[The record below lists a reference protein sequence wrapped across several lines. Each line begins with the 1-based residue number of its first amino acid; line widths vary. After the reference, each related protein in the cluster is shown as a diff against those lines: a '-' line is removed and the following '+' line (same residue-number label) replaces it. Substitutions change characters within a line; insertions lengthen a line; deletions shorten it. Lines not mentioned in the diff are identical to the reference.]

1 MTTLLGS
8 VDRVVFRGEDTGFC
22 VARFLVMDESKRL
35 RASTTIVGT
44 MPAIQEGEM
53 LQLTGDWEIHPVHGR
68 NFRVESFEQH
78 MPDTDEGIERYLSSG
93 AIQGIGPVTAA
104 RIVKAFGTATI
115 DILDTNPQ
123 MLRQVPGITA
133 KRLELVVASWSEQ
146 KLIRDLSL
154 FLQSHGISMALAP
167 RMYAK
172 YGANAVAVVES
183 DPYQLARDIQ
193 GIGFRT
199 ADSVAGKLGISR
211 QSPSRYVAGLLHTL
225 SEAADAGHIFLPRP
239 ELLEAAS
246 KLLGAS
252 IPDLDA
258 ALLDV
263 FQTREAVVEGDNVY
277 LAAFH
282 TAESGVANLLLELS
296 RSPSA
301 VGFDHRFDSA
311 AAISKAA
318 EHQGLILAGKQL
330 QAAEQA
336 LQRKVSI
343 LTGGP
348 GTGKTSTLRTII
360 DALEASDVS
369 YCLCAPTG
377 RAAKRVSEASGR
389 PASTIHRLLEFQ
401 PATNRFGYDRARPLP
416 YDFLIV
422 DEVSMLDLLLCY
434 HLLKAVSPES
444 HLLLVGDADQL
455 PSVGPGNVL
464 RDLLTSEAIP
474 TVRLTELFR
483 QAAGSQI
490 VLAAHAVNSGHMPL
504 LSVVPDTDFYF
515 VRSESEESV
524 LSVIKRL
531 VVERI
536 PERYGR
542 DPVEDVQVLSPMHAG
557 PAGVSSLNEHLQA
570 ALNPPTVGTA
580 ELRRGDRLFRVG
592 DKVMQT
598 KNNYD
603 KDVYNGDIGRIVAVL
618 GETSQL
624 TVAFVAP
631 GVSVRVEYEATDL
644 DELVLAYAVSV
655 HKAQGSEFPC
665 VVMPIVPRHTI
676 LLQRSLVYTAITRA
690 RELCV
695 LVGSEAAF
703 GRAVHRHE
711 RQRRHSALE
720 ERLSSLLTP
729 AQAEFV

>member
-1 MTTLLGS
+1 
-8 VDRVVFRGEDTGFC
+8 
-22 VARFLVMDESKRL
+22 MDESKRL
-35 RASTTIVGT
+35 HASTTIVGT
-44 MPAIQEGEM
+44 MPSIQEGET
-53 LQLTGDWEIHPVHGR
+53 LQVTGDWEIHPVHGR

-78 MPDTDEGIERYLSSG
+78 MPDTDEAVERYLASG
-93 AIQGIGPVTAA
+93 AIQGIGPVTAR
-104 RIVKAFGTATI
+104 RIVEAFGTATME
-115 DILDTNPQ
+115 ILDTNPQ

-133 KRLELVVASWSEQ
+133 KRLEQVVSSWSEQ
-146 KLIRDLSL
+146 KQVRDLSL

-172 YGANAVAVVES
+172 YGENAVTIVQT

-199 ADSVAGKLGISR
+199 ADSVAEKLGISK
-211 QSPSRYVAGLLHTL
+211 QSPSRRVAGLLHTL
-225 SEAADAGHIFLPRP
+225 SQAADSGHIFLPRS
-239 ELLEAAS
+239 ELLEEAS
-246 KLLGAS
+246 KLLEVR

-258 ALLDV
+258 ALLDL
-263 FQTREAVVEGDNVY
+263 FQTGEAVLEEDHVY

-282 TAESGVANLLLELS
+282 TAESGVANSLLELQS
-296 RSPSA
+296 APSS
-301 VGFDHRFDSA
+301 VGFDNRFDSKT
-311 AAISKAA
+311 AISAAA
-318 EHQGLILAGKQL
+318 EHQGLVLAEKQL
-330 QAAEQA
+330 AAAEQA
-336 LQRKVSI
+336 LRQKVSI

-360 DALEASDVS
+360 DALESSDVS
-369 YCLCAPTG
+369 FCLCAPTG
-377 RAAKRVSEASGR
+377 RAAKRVSEATGR

-401 PATNRFGYDRARPLP
+401 PATSRFGFDRSRPLA
-416 YDFLIV
+416 YDFVIV

-434 HLLKAVSPES
+434 HLLKAVPAES

-464 RDLLTSEAIP
+464 RDLLTSGSIP
-474 TVRLTELFR
+474 TVTLTELFR

-490 VLAAHAVNSGHMPL
+490 VLAAHAVNRGQMPD
-504 LSVVPDTDFYF
+504 LSSREDTDFYF
-515 VRSESEESV
+515 VRSEAETSV
-524 LSVIKRL
+524 LDLIKRL

-557 PAGVSSLNEHLQA
+557 PAGVVSLNQELQA
-570 ALNPPTVGTA
+570 ALNPSKPGIT
-580 ELRRGDRLFRVG
+580 ELQRGERLFRVG

-603 KDVYNGDIGRIVAVL
+603 KDVYNGDIGRIVGVSSDPA
-618 GETSQL
+618 SL
-624 TVAFVAP
+624 TVAFPAP
-631 GVSVRVEYEATDL
+631 GGALEVEYEATDL

-665 VVMPIVPRHTI
+665 VLVPIVPRHTM

-695 LVGSEAAF
+695 LVGSEATF
-703 GRAVHRHE
+703 RRAVQRQE
-711 RQRRHSALE
+711 RQQRHSGLRQ
-720 ERLSSLLTP
+720 RLSSSVAP
-729 AQAEFV
+729 AQAELV